1 MDNVKY
7 IGMDV
12 HQATISI
19 AVQNTAGKIVMEGV
33 VESKRESILDFLAGV
48 RGSLHVAFE
57 EGTMAAW
64 LYDLL
69 VGRVTRVVVCDPRK
83 NTTKKVNKTDRID
96 ARKLAE
102 LLRLNALT
110 PVYHGEK
117 SVVRLRELA
126 RSYVTLT
133 QDCTRTMNR
142 LKAIYRG
149 RAIGCAGHQV
159 YSPRHRPLW
168 LEQLQETGVHRRAE
182 RLYQQLDLLQQ
193 LRREARKELLA
204 ESRKHSVSQRL
215 RRIPSLGPLRVALL
229 LAWMQTAHRFRTK
242 RQLWGYSGFALQTY
256 DSGEYRVVEGE
267 LQRKRKAPRVRGLN
281 VNYNRG
287 LKELFKSA
295 ALQASSSPRCG
306 VLHQYYLGLLAKGMQ
321 PEMAR
326 LTLARKI
333 AAIVLTLWKK
343 GGEFN
348 AQLIVQSQ
356 TSLSA

>member
-1 MDNVKY
+1 MNTAKY

-12 HQATISI
+12 HQATVSV
-19 AVQNTAGKIVMEGV
+19 AVSNAAGKIVMEGV

-83 NTTKKVNKTDRID
+83 NTTKKANKSDRID

-133 QDCTRTMNR
+133 QDGTRTMNR

-149 RAIGCAGHQV
+149 RAIECAGRKV
-159 YSPRHRPLW
+159 YSPRYRQQW
-168 LEQLQETGVHRRAE
+168 LEQLKEPGVRRRAE
-182 RLYQQLDLLQQ
+182 RLYQQLDGLQQ
-193 LRREARKELLA
+193 LRREARQELLA
-204 ESRKHSVSQRL
+204 ESRKHSVSKRL
-215 RRIPSLGPLRVALL
+215 RKIPCLGPLRVALL
-229 LAWMQTAHRFRTK
+229 LAWMQTAHRFRSK
-242 RQLWGYSGFALQTY
+242 RQLWSYSGFALETHA
-256 DSGEYRVVEGE
+256 SGEYRVVGGE
-267 LQRKRKAPRVRGLN
+267 LQRKRKAPQVRGLN
-281 VNYNRG
+281 VNHNRG
-287 LKELFKSA
+287 LKEVFKSA
-295 ALQASSSPRCG
+295 ATQASGSPRGG
-306 VLHQYYLGLLAKGMQ
+306 VLYEFYQALLAKGLQ

-333 AAIVLTLWKK
+333 ATLVLTLWKK
-343 GGEFN
+343 GEEFN
-348 AQLIVQSQ
+348 AELVKSKQ
-356 TSLSA
+356 A